1 MEKNYKLVAMIPARM
16 GSKRIPRKN
25 IRYMMGKPLIQ
36 YPIDLALGSN
46 AFESVWAN
54 TESVPLGHAC
64 EKMGAKFHKRPLE
77 LSSDTATNRDFVYEF
92 LKNHECDYVVMI
104 NPTSPALRPKTLNR
118 FIQFLQENT
127 FDTVLSV
134 ESIQAEAFY
143 QGKRINFTG
152 EDKIPSQLLE
162 PVEFVVWAL
171 TAWRRETFI
180 KMQENGECPIFGGNV
195 GRFSIP
201 KDESADL
208 DTEDDWKIAEAALLA
223 RKSIQIK
230 EKEYLNLED
239 YLCDNP
245 IT

>member
-1 MEKNYKLVAMIPARM
+1 MKNNYKLVAMIPARM
-16 GSKRIPRKN
+16 GSKRIPKKN
-25 IRYMMGKPLIQ
+25 IRYMMEKPLIQ
-36 YPIDLALGSN
+36 YPIDLALGSD
-46 AFESVWAN
+46 AFESIWVN

-104 NPTSPALRPKTLNR
+104 NPTSPALRQETLNQ
-118 FIQFLQENT
+118 FVQFLQENT
-127 FDTVLSV
+127 FDVVLSV
-134 ESIQAEAFY
+134 ESVQAEAFY

-171 TAWRRETFI
+171 TAWKRETFI
-180 KMQENGECPIFGGNV
+180 RMQENGECPIFGGNV
-195 GRFSIP
+195 GRFPIP

-208 DTEDDWKIAEAALLA
+208 DTEADWKIAEAALLA
-223 RKSIQIK
+223 RKSTQINK
-230 EKEYLNLED
+230 KKYLDLED
-239 YLCDNP
+239 DLCGNP